1 MGTVGHVD
9 VLNNLLVIDSV
20 KDSRRVDIYTDGA
33 CSGNPGR
40 GGIGVVMVYER
51 HRRELSEGFRKTTN
65 NRMELLAAIKGL
77 QALRVRFRV
86 SVYSDSKYLVDAV
99 EKGWANRWRA
109 NGWMRNKK
117 EPALNSD
124 LWKTLLDCCEQ
135 HEVRFYWVKGH
146 SGHPEND
153 RCDQLATSAISGSNL
168 NVDEVYEN
176 LSR

>member
-1 MGTVGHVD
+1 M
-9 VLNNLLVIDSV
+9 
-20 KDSRRVDIYTDGA
+20 KDGLIEIFTDGA
-33 CSGNPGR
+33 CRGNPGP
-40 GGIGVVMVYER
+40 GGWAALLRIGEHEKLVSGAAME
-51 HRRELSEGFRKTTN
+51 TTN

-135 HEVRFYWVKGH
+135 HELRFYWVKGH